1 MLKTFGPDF
10 LTPPTKLDLQIQK
23 KQQLRFVRFKC
34 KLYFCTFLML
44 QKKHVESIYICFLTQ
59 SSEKSKSCYF

>member
-10 LTPPTKLDLQIQK
+10 LTPPTKLDLQIQIK
-23 KQQLRFVRFKC
+23 FLKNRD
-34 KLYFCTFLML
+34 LYVLNVNFCTFLIL
-44 QKKHVESIYICFLTQ
+44 QKKHVESIHIFFLTQ